1 MTKIIFILLL
11 LIFSKPGFSQANG
24 ENIIYVI
31 DSILVKEDPD
41 EDDQLSNNDVA
52 DITVIKNR
60 DSLTR
65 FGLDK
70 FDGAIFIFTKQ
81 YRSRPDSLK
90 QIPSSKQ
97 MERKNGVWYLNNNV
111 YTGRF
116 IDYYYSGQKKGE
128 GYLSNGKL
136 NDQRQLYHANGQL
149 AIQRN
154 YANGVVNGQEKEF
167 YSDGSLSQQGKYI
180 NGKEEGVWESYYPN
194 GQIKLRSNYKHGEVS
209 DTATKYYSTG
219 RIKEQVF
226 IKNGK
231 VIPDPHLVKVV
242 QLMEKSDASYKN
254 DDIQAA
260 IKYCKKAVELDSTYA
275 QAYFSLATLELND
288 MQFDQAIAD
297 FDKALHFEPYMEIA
311 LSNRAFARIRKYQ
324 FASSRTLSK
333 NNDVTVLAS
342 KDKVPMPDAE
352 RELVCSDLK
361 KAVFLGE
368 KSAMITE
375 ALADYCK

>member
-1 MTKIIFILLL
+1 MLLL
-11 LIFSKPGFSQANG
+11 LFCKPGFSQANG
-24 ENIIYVI
+24 DNIVYII
-31 DSILVKEDPD
+31 DSILVKEDPAD
-41 EDDQLSNNDVA
+41 DDQVLNNDISDV
-52 DITVIKNR
+52 TVIKNK
-60 DSLTR
+60 DSLTH

-90 QIPSSKQ
+90 QIPSSKK
-97 MERKNGVWYLNNNV
+97 MLLKDGAWFLNGMV

-128 GYLSNGKL
+128 GYLNNGKL
-136 NDQRQLYHANGQL
+136 NGPRQLYHANGRL
-149 AIQRN
+149 AVQRV
-154 YANGVVNGQEKEF
+154 YVNGVVNGQEKEF
-167 YSDGSLSQQGKYI
+167 YSDGSLSQQGEYI

-194 GQIKLRSNYKHGEVS
+194 GQVKLRSNYKHGEVI

-219 RIKEQVF
+219 RVKEQVF

-231 VIPDPHLVKVV
+231 VIPDPHLVKIE
-242 QLMEKSDASYKN
+242 QLMAKSDASYKN

-260 IKYCKKAVELDSTYA
+260 IKYCKKALELDSTYA

-288 MQFDQAIAD
+288 MQFDQSVTD
-297 FDKALHFEPYMEIA
+297 FDKALQFEPYMEIA

-324 FASSRTLSK
+324 FAGSRTMSK
-333 NNDVTVLAS
+333 NKDVTVLAS

-352 RELVCSDLK
+352 REQVCSDLK
-361 KAVFLGE
+361 QAVFLGE

-375 ALADYCK
+375 ALTDYCK